1 MHRLTSIVEE
11 KDLIAAK
18 ELNSL
23 LDAQQKNN
31 AEQNN
36 AESLKNC
43 SASEE
48 SAKEKDSVELHSVPI
63 S

>member
-23 LDAQQKNN
+23 IDAKTHPGVNTDEDNVHQGVNHDNSK
-31 AEQNN
+31 
-36 AESLKNC
+36 
-43 SASEE
+43 
-48 SAKEKDSVELHSVPI
+48 LHSVPI
-63 S
+63 SHTALV

>member
-23 LDAQQKNN
+23 LDAQEKLD
-31 AEQNN
+31 
-36 AESLKNC
+36 AESSKNC
-43 SASEE
+43 SASEV
-48 SAKEKDSVELHSVPI
+48 KENSVELHSVPI